1 LGFALTS
8 CQHPVD
14 VWSLLRAKATAVK
27 NLLPIFSVS
36 IHAWKEKKPKEKQMR
51 PIQRERAQSP
61 MGTRVK

>member
-1 LGFALTS
+1 MGFKLTS

-14 VWSLLRAKATAVK
+14 VWSLVRAKATAVN

-36 IHAWKEKKPKEKQMR
+36 IHTWREKKAKAKQMR
-51 PIQRERAQSP
+51 PIQREQAQSP